1 MTAYAPLFRALLT
14 GAALALAAMPAL
26 AARQETKEAP
36 PAASPAQASP
46 QPPATAQSAEAPAT
60 LPTVVVRAGEHPGRS
75 RLVFDWTAPVKSTL
89 ERDGAKL
96 LIHFDKPA
104 KADLG
109 AARKARSPRIS
120 GVEAV
125 AGGPG
130 LTIALTIP
138 ANATVEQSRSG
149 DKVVIDVGDGKPGA
163 PPAPASATTLT
174 PPGSSPASASE
185 KTTPAP
191 VTKAPPPA
199 SAAAPTQANAQPPA
213 APPAASGAPPSVTAP
228 PADPRAVKEGQ
239 PLYLIQQ
246 QQATKEAATK
256 AAAQAAPPA
265 KAPEA
270 KPPETKAVEAK
281 APEAKPVPANGHAA
295 PAPTAHPPGSPA
307 TEAAPATPE
316 AAAQP
321 GADAPPAPPPTLV
334 FDPGLP
340 SAVAVF
346 ARAGWLYVLFDRA
359 VPATTA
365 PTQPANQPAVLGQ
378 VEPVAF
384 AGGTGFRLPAP
395 AVLEPKVTGEGA
407 TGYRITFDHAP
418 ATPAEGAPAGVPV
431 VTDPDFALGPRL
443 VVKTP
448 KPVKVFTFT
457 DPVVGD
463 TLKVI
468 PMSPAA
474 QLMPAPLRYA
484 EAQFLPTAQGVVI
497 RPIDERLLVQPAKEG
512 VELTVPGGLRLSPST
527 DVATAAPPPPVV
539 EPDRFFDFQRWAKV
553 DPNGFVAG
561 REHVMNEIVKAP
573 PDDRPKLRLD
583 LARFYAGNGFGQ
595 EALGLLEMA
604 RKDQPDLEKRAEF
617 AAVRGTARI
626 LTGDAKGGLDDLTAP
641 ALQNEPDVALW
652 RAYAAHTTG
661 DDDTAYRLFQSRREL
676 LRTYPEP
683 FNTRFSMAATEAALA
698 KGDVDTAN
706 TLLDRLVKRGANK
719 GPAETAINYLRGEA
733 ARLAGDHEKAIDS
746 YRAATEG
753 TDRLYRTKA
762 RMALVDEELAAGK
775 LTPAKAAEQME
786 KMRFAWTGDDLELH
800 ILRRLADLHIKAGN
814 FPQAFDTM
822 KRAITLFP
830 NSPEAPL
837 ITKQM
842 TDTFTGLF
850 VRNGADKMP
859 PLEALS
865 LYEQYKELTPPG
877 PDGDT
882 VIRVLAERLVDVDLL
897 DRAAELLDRQVQYR
911 LQGEQ
916 KAQVGT
922 REAAIRL
929 LNNQPD
935 KALAALDQSEVAG
948 IPDTMAA
955 ERRLLRARALSRTD
969 KGPEAVALLKQDNSR
984 PANLMRIDIAWH
996 AKQWPLA
1003 AQALADVI
1011 GPPPA
1016 AGQPIDPTVSRLV
1029 VNRAVALSLAQ
1040 DLPGL
1045 QKLRTDFG
1053 PSMDKGPD
1061 ANMFQVMTRPTEAN
1075 GLLDAAT
1082 IQNQVKE
1089 IDLFKSFLDSY
1100 RTRQT
1105 QGAAVPGE
1113 TPAAAAPAGEGA
1125 PSAVA
1130 PPATPSAPP
1139 AGATPPTA
1147 STAPSTPAAAPPAPT
1162 SQRR

>member
-1 MTAYAPLFRALLT
+1 MTAFVPTPRT
-14 GAALALAAMPAL
+14 VALALSLAMPL
-26 AARQETKEAP
+26 LLVTPGFAAQEKEAP
-36 PAASPAQASP
+36 AAAAQPAASVPV
-46 QPPATAQSAEAPAT
+46 
-60 LPTVVVRAGEHPGRS
+60 PTVAVRAGEHPGRS
-75 RLVFDWTAPVKSTL
+75 RLVFDWTGPVKATL
-89 ERDGAKL
+89 DRDGGRL
-96 LIHFDKPA
+96 LIHFDRPA
-104 KADLG
+104 KADLTG
-109 AARKARSPRIS
+109 ARKAGSPRVS
-120 GVEAV
+120 GLAEV

-130 LTIALTIP
+130 LTVALTIP
-138 ANATVEQSRSG
+138 ATAVVEQSRAG

-163 PPAPASATTLT
+163 PVAASSA
-174 PPGSSPASASE
+174 AS
-185 KTTPAP
+185 
-191 VTKAPPPA
+191 APPPA
-199 SAAAPTQANAQPPA
+199 AVEKGAPAAPAK
-213 APPAASGAPPSVTAP
+213 APPAASVANGAPSSVPSPAP
-228 PADPRAVKEGQ
+228 GDPRAAKEGQ

-246 QQATKEAATK
+246 QPAPKATALAPTPATT
-256 AAAQAAPPA
+256 QTA
-265 KAPEA
+265 KAPEPA
-270 KPPETKAVEAK
+270 KLPEAKVPETKPPETKTAEGKTAEARSAHGSPAAAARPPSATAAAEAHT
-281 APEAKPVPANGHAA
+281 APEAG
-295 PAPTAHPPGSPA
+295 
-307 TEAAPATPE
+307 
-316 AAAQP
+316 
-321 GADAPPAPPPTLV
+321 GADNAPPPAAPSLL
-334 FDPGLP
+334 FDPGQP
-340 SAVAVF
+340 AAVAVY

-365 PTQPANQPAVLGQ
+365 PSAPANQPAVLGE

-384 AGGTGFRLPAP
+384 PGGGGFRLPAP
-395 AVLEPKVTGEGA
+395 TVLEPRVSSEGA
-407 TGYRITFDHAP
+407 TGYRITFEHAGDQASAAP
-418 ATPAEGAPAGVPV
+418 ATPADGKPAEGKAGEGKPAEGAHGAPAPKAPAQSAPPREVQV

-443 VVKTP
+443 VVRTP

-474 QLMPAPLRYA
+474 QLTPAPLRYA

-512 VELTVPGGLRLSPST
+512 AELTVPGGLRLSPAS
-527 DVATAAPPPPVV
+527 DVAVVTPPTLEA

-553 DPNGFVAG
+553 DPNGFIAG
-561 REHVMNEIVKAP
+561 RERLMNEVIKAP
-573 PDDRPKLRLD
+573 ADDRPKLRLD
-583 LARFYAGNGFGQ
+583 VARFYAGNGFGQ

-626 LTGDAKGGLDDLTAP
+626 LTGDAKGGLDDLSAP
-641 ALQNEPDVALW
+641 ALQGEPDVALW

-661 DDDTAYRLFQSRREL
+661 DDDTAYRLFQSRKEL

-683 FNTRFSMAATEAALA
+683 FNTRFGLAAAEAALS
-698 KGDVDTAN
+698 KGDVETA
-706 TLLDRLVKRGANK
+706 TGILDRLVKRGATK
-719 GPAETAINYLRGEA
+719 GPAETAVNYLRGEA
-733 ARLAGDHEKAIDS
+733 ARLAGEHDKAIEA

-753 TDRLYRTKA
+753 TDRFYRTKA
-762 RMALVDEELAAGK
+762 RMALVDEELAADK

-800 ILRRLADLHIKAGN
+800 ILRKLADLHIKAGN

-830 NSPEAPL
+830 NSPEAPQ

-935 KALAALDQSEVAG
+935 KALTALDQSEVAG
-948 IPDTMAA
+948 MPDAMAA
-955 ERRLLRARALSRTD
+955 ERRLLRARALSRTG
-969 KGPEAVALLKQDNSR
+969 KGPEAVALLQPDKSR

-1040 DLPGL
+1040 DLTGL
-1045 QKLRTDFG
+1045 QKLRADFG
-1053 PSMDKGPD
+1053 PTMEKGPD

-1082 IQNQVKE
+1082 IQAQVKE

-1105 QGAAVPGE
+1105 QGAAVPDE
-1113 TPAAAAPAGEGA
+1113 VPAAGAAAPGGEGA
-1125 PSAVA
+1125 PSVS
-1130 PPATPSAPP
+1130 SAP
-1139 AGATPPTA
+1139 
-1147 STAPSTPAAAPPAPT
+1147 AAPPAPAT
-1162 SQRR
+1162 GQR

>member
-1 MTAYAPLFRALLT
+1 MTAYAPLFRSLLM
-14 GAALALAAMPAL
+14 GVALALAVTPAL

-36 PAASPAQASP
+36 PAASSAQAAP
-46 QPPATAQSAEAPAT
+46 PPAAAQPVEAGAA
-60 LPTVVVRAGEHPGRS
+60 LPTVAVRAGEHPGRS
-75 RLVFDWTAPVKSTL
+75 RLVFDWAGPVKSTL

-109 AARKARSPRIS
+109 AARKAGSPRIS

-163 PPAPASATTLT
+163 PPAPASTTT
-174 PPGSSPASASE
+174 SAPPAE
-185 KTTPAP
+185 KATPAAKTP
-191 VTKAPPPA
+191 VVAPAP
-199 SAAAPTQANAQPPA
+199 APTQAAALPPNGPTSGPPA
-213 APPAASGAPPSVTAP
+213 GPAASGAPPSVAAP

-246 QQATKEAATK
+246 QQAAKDAAAKEAAAK
-256 AAAQAAPPA
+256 AAAQVAPPA
-265 KAPEA
+265 KALEAKTPEA
-270 KPPETKAVEAK
+270 KP
-281 APEAKPVPANGHAA
+281 A
-295 PAPTAHPPGSPA
+295 PA
-307 TEAAPATPE
+307 EAAPASE
-316 AAAQP
+316 AAASP

-334 FDPGLP
+334 FDPGQP

-359 VPATTA
+359 VPPTTA

-384 AGGTGFRLPAP
+384 TGGTGFRLPAP

-418 ATPAEGAPAGVPV
+418 TAPADGAPAGVPV

-448 KPVKVFTFT
+448 KPVKVFSFS

-468 PMSPAA
+468 PMSPAP
-474 QLMPAPLRYA
+474 QLMPVTLRYA
-484 EAQFLPTAQGVVI
+484 EAQFLPTAQGVVV

-683 FNTRFSMAATEAALA
+683 FNTRFSLAATEAALA

-733 ARLAGDHEKAIDS
+733 ARLAGDHEKAIES

-935 KALAALDQSEVAG
+935 KALAALDQSEVPG

-1016 AGQPIDPTVSRLV
+1016 AGQPIDPNVSRLV

-1045 QKLRTDFG
+1045 QKLRADFG

-1061 ANMFQVMTRPTEAN
+1061 SNMFQVMTRPTEAN

-1125 PSAVA
+1125 PSAAA

-1139 AGATPPTA
+1139 AASPPTA
-1147 STAPSTPAAAPPAPT
+1147 SNAPSNGAAAPPAPA

>member
-1 MTAYAPLFRALLT
+1 MTAYAPLFRSLLMV
-14 GAALALAAMPAL
+14 AALALAATPAL
-26 AARQETKEAP
+26 AAGQETRESPPTAIQ
-36 PAASPAQASP
+36 PAATQPTATQPAAA
-46 QPPATAQSAEAPAT
+46 QPAEAGAA
-60 LPTVVVRAGEHPGRS
+60 LPTVTVRAGEHPGRS
-75 RLVFDWTAPVKSTL
+75 RLVFDWAGPVKSTL

-96 LIHFDKPA
+96 LIHFDRPA

-125 AGGPG
+125 AGGSG
-130 LTIALTIP
+130 LTVALTIP

-163 PPAPASATTLT
+163 PPAPASTTTSIGASGPSAERAAPAAKT
-174 PPGSSPASASE
+174 PVA
-185 KTTPAP
+185 AP
-191 VTKAPPPA
+191 
-199 SAAAPTQANAQPPA
+199 SQAAALPSAGPPSV
-213 APPAASGAPPSVTAP
+213 PASGAPPSVAAP

-246 QQATKEAATK
+246 QAAKDAAAKEAAAK
-256 AAAQAAPPA
+256 AVAQAAPPA

-270 KPPETKAVEAK
+270 KT
-281 APEAKPVPANGHAA
+281 PEAKPA
-295 PAPTAHPPGSPA
+295 PAGEHGAPPVAAHPPGASAP
-307 TEAAPATPE
+307 EGAPASE
-316 AAAQP
+316 AAAAQP

-334 FDPGLP
+334 FDPGQP

-359 VPATTA
+359 VPPTTA

-384 AGGTGFRLPAP
+384 TGGTGFRLPAP

-418 ATPAEGAPAGVPV
+418 TAPADGAPAGVPV

-448 KPVKVFTFT
+448 KPVKVFTFS

-468 PMSPAA
+468 PMSPAP
-474 QLMPAPLRYA
+474 QLMPVTLRYA
-484 EAQFLPTAQGVVI
+484 EAQFLPTAQGVVV

-683 FNTRFSMAATEAALA
+683 FNTRFSLAATEAALA

-935 KALAALDQSEVAG
+935 KALAALDQSEVPG

-1016 AGQPIDPTVSRLV
+1016 AGQPIDPTISRLV

-1061 ANMFQVMTRPTEAN
+1061 SNMFQVMTRPTEAN

-1113 TPAAAAPAGEGA
+1113 ASATGGEAAPSATAPPESAKPAGE
-1125 PSAVA
+1125 
-1130 PPATPSAPP
+1130 PPAASSA
-1139 AGATPPTA
+1139 AATPP
-1147 STAPSTPAAAPPAPT
+1147 APEG
-1162 SQRR
+1162 QRR

>member
-1 MTAYAPLFRALLT
+1 MTTSAPKPCFPALRVPVRRLLT
-14 GAALALAAMPAL
+14 HRSLILGAALMLALAVSPTW
-26 AARQETKEAP
+26 AAPQEVKEP
-36 PAASPAQASP
+36 PADAAA
-46 QPPATAQSAEAPAT
+46 AALSAVA
-60 LPTVVVRAGEHPGRS
+60 LPTVTVRAGEHPGRS
-75 RLVFDWTAPVKSTL
+75 RLVFDWPTPVKATL

-104 KADLG
+104 KADL
-109 AARKARSPRIS
+109 AAPRRAGSPRIS
-120 GVEAV
+120 RVETV
-125 AGGPG
+125 AGTPG
-130 LTIALTIP
+130 LTVALTIP

-163 PPAPASATTLT
+163 PPVAASTTT
-174 PPGSSPASASE
+174 S
-185 KTTPAP
+185 T
-191 VTKAPPPA
+191 
-199 SAAAPTQANAQPPA
+199 PPA
-213 APPAASGAPPSVTAP
+213 APPAAKPEAPKEGKAPPAASTLPPAAGAGEPPSVAAA
-228 PADPRAVKEGQ
+228 PADPRAAKEGR
-239 PLYLIQQ
+239 PLYLLQQ
-246 QQATKEAATK
+246 QPPTDAKGTKDAKAPAAKEPPTKEPAGKEPGKEIPGKDIKEAQAKPTPSSAHPNAPDTK
-256 AAAQAAPPA
+256 AAPHGAPAAEAAPPGA
-265 KAPEA
+265 EAGQPAEGAP
-270 KPPETKAVEAK
+270 
-281 APEAKPVPANGHAA
+281 AA
-295 PAPTAHPPGSPA
+295 PAPS
-307 TEAAPATPE
+307 
-316 AAAQP
+316 
-321 GADAPPAPPPTLV
+321 LV
-334 FDPGLP
+334 FDPGQP

-346 ARAGWLYVLFDRA
+346 ARAGWLYVLFDRP

-365 PTQPANQPAVLGQ
+365 PAAPQGGPADESAFLGQ
-378 VEPVAF
+378 VEPVALP
-384 AGGTGFRLPAP
+384 GGGGFRLPAP
-395 AVLEPKVTGEGA
+395 AVLEPRVTGEGP
-407 TGYRITFDHAP
+407 TGYRITFDHALAMP
-418 ATPAEGAPAGVPV
+418 SEGTPAGVPV
-431 VTDPDFALGPRL
+431 TTDPDFALGPRL
-443 VVKTP
+443 VVKTA
-448 KPVKVFTFT
+448 KPAKVFTFT

-463 TLKVI
+463 TLKVV
-468 PMSPAA
+468 PLSPAP
-474 QLMPAPLRYA
+474 QRTPAPLRYA

-527 DVATAAPPPPVV
+527 DVAVAAPPPPVV

-553 DPNGFVAG
+553 DPNGFIAG
-561 REHVMNEIVKAP
+561 RQRLMNEITKAP

-661 DDDTAYRLFQSRREL
+661 DDDTAYRLFQSRKEL

-683 FNTRFSMAATEAALA
+683 FNTRFGLAAAEAALA
-698 KGDVDTAN
+698 KDDVGTAN
-706 TLLDRLVKRGANK
+706 GLLDRLVKRGATK
-719 GPAETAINYLRGEA
+719 GPAETAVNYLRGEA
-733 ARLAGDHEKAIDS
+733 AHLEGDHEKAIES
-746 YRAATEG
+746 YREATEG
-753 TDRLYRTKA
+753 PDRLYRTKA

-948 IPDTMAA
+948 IPDAMAA

-984 PANLMRIDIAWH
+984 PANLLRIDIAWH

-1016 AGQPIDPTVSRLV
+1016 AGQPIDPTISRLV

-1040 DLPGL
+1040 DMPGL

-1061 ANMFQVMTRPTEAN
+1061 ANMFQVMTRPNEAT
-1075 GLLDAAT
+1075 GLLDATT

-1100 RTRQT
+1100 RTRQS
-1105 QGAAVPGE
+1105 QGAAVPGDAS
-1113 TPAAAAPAGEGA
+1113 AAGGEAPPSATAPPESAKPAGE
-1125 PSAVA
+1125 
-1130 PPATPSAPP
+1130 
-1139 AGATPPTA
+1139 PPTA
-1147 STAPSTPAAAPPAPT
+1147 SSAAATPPAPEG
-1162 SQRR
+1162 QRR

>member
-1 MTAYAPLFRALLT
+1 
-14 GAALALAAMPAL
+14 ALALAAPSAL
-26 AARQETKEAP
+26 AAPPETREAP
-36 PAASPAQASP
+36 PTTTQPAAAQPAAA
-46 QPPATAQSAEAPAT
+46 QPAEAAAA
-60 LPTVVVRAGEHPGRS
+60 LPTVAVRAGEHPGRS
-75 RLVFDWTAPVKSTL
+75 RLVFDWAGPVKSTL
-89 ERDGAKL
+89 ERDGGKL

-109 AARKARSPRIS
+109 AARKAGSPRIS

-125 AGGPG
+125 ADGPG

-163 PPAPASATTLT
+163 PPAPASTTT
-174 PPGSSPASASE
+174 S
-185 KTTPAP
+185 
-191 VTKAPPPA
+191 APPAEKAA
-199 SAAAPTQANAQPPA
+199 SAAKTPVVVPAPAPTQAAALPPNGPTSGPPA
-213 APPAASGAPPSVTAP
+213 GPAASGAPPSVAAP
-228 PADPRAVKEGQ
+228 PADPRAAKEGQ

-246 QQATKEAATK
+246 QQAAKDAAAKEAAAK
-256 AAAQAAPPA
+256 AAAQVTQPA

-270 KPPETKAVEAK
+270 KTAEAK
-281 APEAKPVPANGHAA
+281 SA
-295 PAPTAHPPGSPA
+295 PAGEHGAPPVAAHPPGASAP
-307 TEAAPATPE
+307 EAATDAT
-316 AAAQP
+316 AAQP
-321 GADAPPAPPPTLV
+321 GADAPPAPAPTLV
-334 FDPGLP
+334 FDPGQP
-340 SAVAVF
+340 SAVVVF
-346 ARAGWLYVLFDRA
+346 ARAGWLYVLFDRV
-359 VPATTA
+359 VPPTTA

-384 AGGTGFRLPAP
+384 TGGTGFRLPAP

-418 ATPAEGAPAGVPV
+418 TAPAEGAPAGVPV

-448 KPVKVFTFT
+448 KPVKVFTFS

-463 TLKVI
+463 TLKII
-468 PMSPAA
+468 PMSPAP
-474 QLMPAPLRYA
+474 QLTPVTLRYA

-527 DVATAAPPPPVV
+527 DIATAAPPPPVV

-561 REHVMNEIVKAP
+561 RERVMNEIVKAP

-683 FNTRFSMAATEAALA
+683 FNTRFSLAATEAALA

-706 TLLDRLVKRGANK
+706 TLLDRLVKRGVNK

-1016 AGQPIDPTVSRLV
+1016 AGQPIDPTISRLV

-1061 ANMFQVMTRPTEAN
+1061 SNMFQVMTRPTEAN

-1130 PPATPSAPP
+1130 PPGGGQP
-1139 AGATPPTA
+1139 AGGPPPTA
-1147 STAPSTPAAAPPAPT
+1147 STAPST
-1162 SQRR
+1162 

>member
-1 MTAYAPLFRALLT
+1 MTVVAPISRSVLVLLM
-14 GAALALAAMPAL
+14 GAALALAAAPVRAQDQAT
-26 AARQETKEAP
+26 AAQ
-36 PAASPAQASP
+36 PAASVP
-46 QPPATAQSAEAPAT
+46 APAA
-60 LPTVVVRAGEHPGRS
+60 PTIAVRAGEHPGRS
-75 RLVFDWTAPVKSTL
+75 RLVFDWTGPVKATL
-89 ERDGAKL
+89 DRDGGKL
-96 LIHFDKPA
+96 LIHFDRPG
-104 KADLG
+104 KADLA
-109 AARKARSPRIS
+109 AARKAGSPRIAR
-120 GVEAV
+120 VEEV
-125 AGGPG
+125 ATGPG
-130 LTIALTIP
+130 LTVALTIP
-138 ANATVEQSRSG
+138 ATATVEQSRSG

-163 PPAPASATTLT
+163 PPAPASTTT
-174 PPGSSPASASE
+174 SA
-185 KTTPAP
+185 PAP
-191 VTKAPPPA
+191 VAEKPPPA
-199 SAAAPTQANAQPPA
+199 PVAKAAAPAAN
-213 APPAASGAPPSVTAP
+213 GATPSVTAP
-228 PADPRAVKEGQ
+228 PADPRATKEGQ

-246 QQATKEAATK
+246 QQQAAAAK
-256 AAAQAAPPA
+256 AAQAAP
-265 KAPEA
+265 A
-270 KPPETKAVEAK
+270 KPPETKT
-281 APEAKPVPANGHAA
+281 PETRNPEPRMAEVKPANGV
-295 PAPTAHPPGSPA
+295 PATAHPPAGAAEGAP
-307 TEAAPATPE
+307 AAPEGATPVD
-316 AAAQP
+316 
-321 GADAPPAPPPTLV
+321 GAPPAPPSLA
-334 FDPGLP
+334 FDPGQP
-340 SAVAVF
+340 SAVAVY

-365 PTQPANQPAVLGQ
+365 PSVPADQPGVLGQ
-378 VEPVAF
+378 VEPVTF
-384 AGGTGFRLPAP
+384 PGGGGFRLPAP
-395 AVLEPKVTGEGA
+395 TVLEPHVTSEGA
-407 TGYRITFDHAP
+407 TGYRITFDHGDTPDHAAPPAAAEHGEGKPVEGNRTEAKAAP
-418 ATPAEGAPAGVPV
+418 ANAAPPQAVPV

-463 TLKVI
+463 TLKVV
-468 PMSPAA
+468 PMSPAP
-474 QLMPAPLRYA
+474 QLTPAPLRYA

-512 VELTVPGGLRLSPST
+512 VELTVPGGLRLSPAS
-527 DVATAAPPPPVV
+527 DVAATTPPAPVA
-539 EPDRFFDFQRWAKV
+539 EPERFFDFQRWAKV
-553 DPNGFVAG
+553 DPNGFIAG
-561 REHVMNEIVKAP
+561 RERLMNEVVKAP
-573 PDDRPKLRLD
+573 TDDRPKLRLD
-583 LARFYAGNGFGQ
+583 VARFYAGNGFGQ

-626 LTGDAKGGLDDLTAP
+626 LTGDAKGGLDDLAAP
-641 ALQNEPDVALW
+641 ALQNEPDVNLW

-661 DDDTAYRLFQSRREL
+661 DDDTAYRLFQGRKDL

-683 FNTRFSMAATEAALA
+683 FNTRFSLAAAEAALA

-706 TLLDRLVKRGANK
+706 TLLDRLVKRGANR

-733 ARLAGDHEKAIDS
+733 ARLAGEHDKAIEA

-800 ILRRLADLHIKAGN
+800 ILRKLADLHIKAGN

-948 IPDTMAA
+948 IPDAMAS

-1016 AGQPIDPTVSRLV
+1016 AGQPIDATVSRLV

-1040 DLPGL
+1040 DMAGL
-1045 QKLRTDFG
+1045 QKLRADFG
-1053 PSMDKGPD
+1053 PSMEKGPD

-1082 IQNQVKE
+1082 IQAQVKE

-1113 TPAAAAPAGEGA
+1113 APATTAPAADAAPGGEPAASSA
-1125 PSAVA
+1125 PSS
-1130 PPATPSAPP
+1130 PP
-1139 AGATPPTA
+1139 
-1147 STAPSTPAAAPPAPT
+1147 AAPPAPAT
-1162 SQRR
+1162 GQR

>member
-1 MTAYAPLFRALLT
+1 MTTSASQPCFPARPSWRNRSRIL
-14 GAALALAAMPAL
+14 GAALMLALAVSPAL
-26 AARQETKEAP
+26 AARQEAKEP
-36 PAASPAQASP
+36 PAAASATTP
-46 QPPATAQSAEAPAT
+46 PPAEAAATAT
-60 LPTVVVRAGEHPGRS
+60 LPTVTVRAGEHPGRS
-75 RLVFDWTAPVKSTL
+75 RLVFDWSTPVKATL

-104 KADLG
+104 KADL
-109 AARKARSPRIS
+109 AAPRRAGSPRIS
-120 GVEAV
+120 RVETV
-125 AGGPG
+125 AGTPG
-130 LTIALTIP
+130 LTVALTIP

-163 PPAPASATTLT
+163 PPVAASTTTSAPAA
-174 PPGSSPASASE
+174 
-185 KTTPAP
+185 AP
-191 VTKAPPPA
+191 
-199 SAAAPTQANAQPPA
+199 SAAAPSVAKAEAPTEGK
-213 APPAASGAPPSVTAP
+213 APPAPSLAPPVAGGGEPPSVAAA
-228 PADPRAVKEGQ
+228 PADPRAAKEGR
-239 PLYLIQQ
+239 PLYLLQQ
-246 QQATKEAATK
+246 QPPADAKGAKDAKGPAAKEAPGKEPPSKEPGKETKEAQAKPTGHPTAPETK
-256 AAAQAAPPA
+256 AAAPHGAP
-265 KAPEA
+265 
-270 KPPETKAVEAK
+270 AVEAA
-281 APEAKPVPANGHAA
+281 APGAEAGQPAEGAAAA
-295 PAPTAHPPGSPA
+295 PAPS
-307 TEAAPATPE
+307 
-316 AAAQP
+316 
-321 GADAPPAPPPTLV
+321 LV
-334 FDPGLP
+334 FDPGQP

-346 ARAGWLYVLFDRA
+346 ARAGWLYVLFDRP

-365 PTQPANQPAVLGQ
+365 PAAAPATPAGEPAFLGQ
-378 VEPVAF
+378 IEPVALP
-384 AGGTGFRLPAP
+384 GGGGFRLPAP
-395 AVLEPKVTGEGA
+395 AVLEPHVTGEGA
-407 TGYRITFDHAP
+407 TGYRITFDHALAAP
-418 ATPAEGAPAGVPV
+418 SDSAPAGVPV
-431 VTDPDFALGPRL
+431 TTDPDFALGPRL
-443 VVKTP
+443 VVKTA
-448 KPVKVFTFT
+448 KPAKVFTFT

-463 TLKVI
+463 TLKVV
-468 PMSPAA
+468 PLSPAP
-474 QLMPAPLRYA
+474 QRTPAPLRYA

-527 DVATAAPPPPVV
+527 DVAVAAPPPPVV

-553 DPNGFVAG
+553 DPNGFIAG
-561 REHVMNEIVKAP
+561 RQRLMNEISKAP

-661 DDDTAYRLFQSRREL
+661 DDDTAYRLFQSRKEL

-683 FNTRFSMAATEAALA
+683 FNTRFGLAAAEAALA
-698 KGDVDTAN
+698 KDDVTTAN
-706 TLLDRLVKRGANK
+706 ALLDRLVKRGATK
-719 GPAETAINYLRGEA
+719 GPAETAVNYLRGEA
-733 ARLAGDHEKAIDS
+733 AHLEGDHEKAIES
-746 YRAATEG
+746 YREATEG
-753 TDRLYRTKA
+753 PDRLYRTKA
-762 RMALVDEELAAGK
+762 RMALVDEQLAAGK

-822 KRAITLFP
+822 KRALTLFP

-837 ITKQM
+837 IAKQM

-948 IPDTMAA
+948 IPDAMAA

-969 KGPEAVALLKQDNSR
+969 KGPEAVALLQPDKSR
-984 PANLMRIDIAWH
+984 PANLLRIDIAWH

-1016 AGQPIDPTVSRLV
+1016 AGQPIDPTISRLV

-1040 DLPGL
+1040 DMAGL
-1045 QKLRTDFG
+1045 QKLRADFG

-1061 ANMFQVMTRPTEAN
+1061 SNMFQVMTRPTEAA
-1075 GLLDAAT
+1075 GLLDATT

-1113 TPAAAAPAGEGA
+1113 ASAAGGEAAPSATAPPESAKPAGE
-1125 PSAVA
+1125 
-1130 PPATPSAPP
+1130 PPAASSA
-1139 AGATPPTA
+1139 
-1147 STAPSTPAAAPPAPT
+1147 AAAPPAPEG
-1162 SQRR
+1162 QRR

>member
-1 MTAYAPLFRALLT
+1 MTAYAPFFRSLML
-14 GAALALAAMPAL
+14 GAALALAATPVL
-26 AARQETKEAP
+26 AAQEAKEPPPTAAP
-36 PAASPAQASP
+36 
-46 QPPATAQSAEAPAT
+46 APAT
-60 LPTVVVRAGEHPGRS
+60 SQPAEAAAPLPTVAVRAGEHPGRS
-75 RLVFDWTAPVKSTL
+75 RLVFDWTGPVRATL

-96 LIHFDKPA
+96 LIHFDRPA

-109 AARKARSPRIS
+109 AARKAGSPRIS

-130 LTIALTIP
+130 LTVALTIP
-138 ANATVEQSRSG
+138 ANAAVEQSRSG

-163 PPAPASATTLT
+163 PPVTASTTT
-174 PPGSSPASASE
+174 S
-185 KTTPAP
+185 
-191 VTKAPPPA
+191 
-199 SAAAPTQANAQPPA
+199 
-213 APPAASGAPPSVTAP
+213 APPATPEKAPATAEKAAVGSTAKAALPAPGAAANAAPSVTAP

-246 QQATKEAATK
+246 QQQAAKNTAAKEAAAK
-256 AAAQAAPPA
+256 PPALAAQAPETRTA
-265 KAPEA
+265 EA
-270 KPPETKAVEAK
+270 KPP
-281 APEAKPVPANGHAA
+281 
-295 PAPTAHPPGSPA
+295 
-307 TEAAPATPE
+307 AAPATAGEHAAPHPPAATGPE
-316 AAAQP
+316 GAPAAPDVTAQA
-321 GADAPPAPPPTLV
+321 ADAPPAPAPTLV
-334 FDPGLP
+334 FDPGQP

-359 VPATTA
+359 VPPTTV
-365 PTQPANQPAVLGQ
+365 PTAPANQPAVLGQ
-378 VEPVAF
+378 VEPVTF
-384 AGGTGFRLPAP
+384 TGGTGFRLPAP

-418 ATPAEGAPAGVPV
+418 TTPPNGVPV

-443 VVKTP
+443 VVKTA

-463 TLKVI
+463 TLKVV
-468 PMSPAA
+468 PMSPAP
-474 QLMPAPLRYA
+474 QLTPAPLRYA

-497 RPIDERLLVQPAKEG
+497 RPIDERLLVQPSKEG

-561 REHVMNEIVKAP
+561 RERVMNEIVKAP

-626 LTGDAKGGLDDLTAP
+626 LTGDAKGGLDDLAAP
-641 ALQNEPDVALW
+641 PLQNEPDVALW

-661 DDDTAYRLFQSRREL
+661 DDETAYRLFQSRREL
-676 LRTYPEP
+676 LRAYPEP
-683 FNTRFSMAATEAALA
+683 FNTRFSLAATEAALA

-916 KAQVGT
+916 KVQVGT

-935 KALAALDQSEVAG
+935 KALAALDQSEMAG

-1016 AGQPIDPTVSRLV
+1016 AGQPVDPNISRLV

-1113 TPAAAAPAGEGA
+1113 ASTAGGGAAPSATAPPESAKPAGEP
-1125 PSAVA
+1125 PSA
-1130 PPATPSAPP
+1130 SA
-1139 AGATPPTA
+1139 
-1147 STAPSTPAAAPPAPT
+1147 AAAPPAPGG
-1162 SQRR
+1162 QRR